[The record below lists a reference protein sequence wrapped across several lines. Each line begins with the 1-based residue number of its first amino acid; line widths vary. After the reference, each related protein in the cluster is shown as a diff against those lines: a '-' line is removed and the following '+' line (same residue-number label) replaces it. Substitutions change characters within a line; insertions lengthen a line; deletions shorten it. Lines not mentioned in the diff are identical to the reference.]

1 MVRYIHRFE
10 RQIEIE
16 QKAFEEHKHRLIAE
30 FTSEKERL
38 HNEQQQKEN
47 DFDMQ
52 REKII
57 KDKKELIDH
66 INREFNDKVRMIE
79 KRNQVFGF

>member
-1 MVRYIHRFE
+1 MIHYVHRFE

-16 QKAFEEHKHRLIAE
+16 QKSFEEHKHRLIAE
-30 FTSEKERL
+30 FSADKERL

-57 KDKKELIDH
+57 KDKKELIEH
-66 INREFNDKVRMIE
+66 MNREFNDKVRMIE
-79 KRNQVFGF
+79 KRNQVFEF

>member
-1 MVRYIHRFE
+1 M
-10 RQIEIE
+10 
-16 QKAFEEHKHRLIAE
+16 
-30 FTSEKERL
+30 

-79 KRNQVFGF
+79 KRNQVFGFQIYFLNLNFAECI